1 MDNILL
7 KLKSVSSIM
16 GFEEGALLI
25 LVDEAE
31 SHQLSIPVTDTWR
44 ANYVFV

>member
-31 SHQLSIPVTDTWR
+31 SHQLS
-44 ANYVFV
+44 NYVFV